1 VAFLAPLD
9 KGLHLRSVPLF
20 GDLSPERIA
29 LLGEYS
35 TEEVIAAGTVFQD
48 ANAPLESVRVIVAG
62 EVSCLLADG
71 KSFRLGP
78 DTVLGVFDFFAGSAQ
93 ATLSATTDVVALS
106 IPALAIRRI
115 LEEHFDVIVH
125 LFRGLGRTLIRA
137 LRQSPT
143 LASSAEAPILA
154 PHEEHPVLGEVERIL
169 LLRSAVAFRTAS
181 VAGLASLVRT
191 TRVETF
197 PKGTPLWRGTDEAT
211 WLGVIVH
218 GVVECETSL
227 RPGLFYFAEDDANA
241 VGFLDALA
249 DDTRWYEA
257 RALTDV
263 VVLTVRKDDLLDTLE
278 DHFDMALACLRA
290 FSTFAIRIVGRLHD
304 MPGLPPDIIAGGW
317 VRDGVRD
324 GEPPS
329 GIQPSSP
336 P

>member
-29 LLGEYS
+29 LIGEYA
-35 TEEVIAAGTVFQD
+35 TEELISAGTTFQ
-48 ANAPLESVRVIVAG
+48 AAEAPVESVRVIVKG

-71 KSFRLGP
+71 KSCRLGP
-78 DTVLGVFDFFAGSAQ
+78 DTVLGVFDFFAGRAQ
-93 ATLSATTDVVALS
+93 AALSASTDVVALS
-106 IPALAIRRI
+106 IPARAIRRI

-137 LRQSPT
+137 LRQAPT
-143 LASSAEAPILA
+143 LASSAAAPTLA
-154 PHEEHPVLGEVERIL
+154 PHEGHPDLGEVERIL
-169 LLRSAVAFRTAS
+169 LLRSAVAFRRAS
-181 VAGLASLVRT
+181 VSGLASLVRT
-191 TRVETF
+191 TRVDSF
-197 PKGTPLWRGTDEAT
+197 PQGTLLWRGTDDAT

-218 GVVECETSL
+218 GIVECETPI
-227 RPGLFYFAEDDANA
+227 RPGRFYFAEDEANA
-241 VGFLDALA
+241 VGFLDTLG

-290 FSTFAIRIVGRLHD
+290 FSTFAISIVGRLHG
-304 MPGLPPDIIAGGW
+304 MPGLPPDVIAGAWG
-317 VRDGVRD
+317 RD
-324 GEPPS
+324 GEPLS
-329 GIQPSSP
+329 GIQPPSP